1 MDVAK
6 SPLDW
11 LESCGFLQ
19 CTSPSSL
26 SSAVLP
32 SRHFKGCK
40 SKVSLESNP
49 LVFYLGMQLM

>member
-32 SRHFKGCK
+32 SRHFKGWK
-40 SKVSLESNP
+40 SKVSLEPKP
-49 LVFYLGMQLM
+49 LVYYLGMQLM